1 MKKVTQEQFLKILKE
16 DQVMAKKL
24 ADYLGDIS
32 NEEEIAKKT
41 FEFAKNEG
49 YEVKL
54 ISKLDEN
61 DLENVSGGGYAFGD
75 VLRSLCSVGHT
86 IKDLINTVK
95 NIKDDWT

>member
-49 YEVKL
+49 YEVNL

-61 DLENVSGGGYAFGD
+61 DLENVSGGGYTLGD
-75 VLRSLCSVGHT
+75 GLRSLFSVGHT
-86 IKDLINTVK
+86 IKNLIDTVT
-95 NIKDDWT
+95 NIKDVWT